1 MNNESSLS
9 MTQLARKET
18 ILNNRKLIEN
28 SFQLIIHID
37 LVSLPKVISD
47 HIENVIL
54 FSTVKL
60 KLRRNFLQFNHR
72 F

>member
-18 ILNNRKLIEN
+18 ILNRKLIEN

-60 KLRRNFLQFNHR
+60 KLRRNFPQSNHR

>member
-28 SFQLIIHID
+28 SFQLIIDTD
-37 LVSLPKVISD
+37 LISLPKVISD

-60 KLRRNFLQFNHR
+60 KLRRNFPQSNHR

>member
-9 MTQLARKET
+9 MTRWKET
-18 ILNNRKLIEN
+18 ILNDPKLIEN
-28 SFQLIIHID
+28 SFQQIIHVD
-37 LVSLPKVISD
+37 LISLPKVISD

-60 KLRRNFLQFNHR
+60 KLRRNFLQSNHR

>member
-28 SFQLIIHID
+28 SFQLIIDTD
-37 LVSLPKVISD
+37 LISLPKVISD

-60 KLRRNFLQFNHR
+60 KLRRNFLQSNHR